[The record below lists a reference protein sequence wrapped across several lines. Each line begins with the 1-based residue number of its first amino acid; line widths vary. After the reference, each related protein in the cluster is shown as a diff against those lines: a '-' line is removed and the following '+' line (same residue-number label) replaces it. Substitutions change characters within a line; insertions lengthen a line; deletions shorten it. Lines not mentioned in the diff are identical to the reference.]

1 MFEAKCE
8 DCKAVYST
16 EVPCMPESFECMCG
30 GCSFKV
36 EENTFIA
43 A

>member
-16 EVPCMPESFECMCG
+16 EESCMPESFECMCG
-30 GCSFKV
+30 GCTFKV
-36 EENTFIA
+36 EENTLIA